1 MDMWIPLS
9 DSKALPLRTDPT
21 RRHDAAR
28 RGRWLSLATLV
39 YNIGEGLAA
48 LFVGVTAGS
57 VALLGFGID
66 SVIEVISSVASLWR
80 LRSDADPVG
89 RIHSE
94 RIALRTIGACFLALA
109 VYILGDAGHALVARE
124 VPGRTIP
131 GVIITALS
139 VVVMPLLAR
148 EKRKVAVTLGSR
160 ALGADATQTSMCA
173 YLSLIVLCGVL
184 LNVMFGWWW
193 ADPVA
198 ALAMVPIIAKE
209 GIEGL
214 RGEVTCDDCC

>member
-1 MDMWIPLS
+1 MRQTPA
-9 DSKALPLRTDPT
+9 DSNALPLSADTTQRE
-21 RRHDAAR
+21 DAAR
-28 RGRWLSLATLV
+28 RGRLLSRATLA

-48 LFVGVTAGS
+48 LVVGALAGS

-66 SVIEVISSVASLWR
+66 SVIEVISSVATLWR
-80 LRSDADPVG
+80 LRSDADPVR

-94 RIALRTIGACFLALA
+94 RVALRIIGICFLALA
-109 VYILGDAGHALVARE
+109 LYILADAGHALATRE
-124 VPGRTIP
+124 VPARTIP

-139 VVVMPLLAR
+139 VIVMPLLAR
-148 EKRKVAVTLGSR
+148 GKRQVAVTLGSR
-160 ALGADATQTSMCA
+160 ALDADATQTSLCA

-184 LNVMFGWWW
+184 LNVLFGWWW

-198 ALAMVPIIAKE
+198 ALAMVPIIARE

-214 RGEVTCDDCC
+214 RGEVTCDDC